1 MKDLLVM
8 LVQIAVIVFLLALG
22 PWLVIWA
29 VNELGQYYWPD
40 KVLPFNF
47 WTWAS
52 VMILY
57 TFFNGKVAYDKK

>member
-1 MKDLLVM
+1 MKGPFAILGV
-8 LVQIAVIVFLLALG
+8 IALAAFLLALG

-29 VNELGQYYWPD
+29 INTLFPT
-40 KVLPFNF
+40 LAIPFNF

-57 TFFNGKVAYDKK
+57 GFINGKVIYEKK

>member
-1 MKDLLVM
+1 MKGPFAILGV
-8 LVQIAVIVFLLALG
+8 IALTVFLLALG

-29 VNELGQYYWPD
+29 LNTLFPA
-40 KVLPFNF
+40 LSIPFNF

-57 TFFNGKVAYDKK
+57 GSFHGKTVYVKK